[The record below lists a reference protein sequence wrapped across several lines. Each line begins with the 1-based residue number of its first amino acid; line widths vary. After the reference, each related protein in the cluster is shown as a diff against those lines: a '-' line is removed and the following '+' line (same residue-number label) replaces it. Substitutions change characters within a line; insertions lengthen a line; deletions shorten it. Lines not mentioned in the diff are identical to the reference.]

1 MQRPGLPSSPSRGR
15 VLLAL
20 GGFAGA
26 GLVAVA
32 IVSSTAGPGDAAVA
46 GVFDGRTP
54 SVRAVGPGRGARI
67 VRSSPSFG
75 LR

>member
-1 MQRPGLPSSPSRGR
+1 M
-15 VLLAL
+15 LLAL

-26 GLVAVA
+26 GLVGEYAFTLTRDLLDELA
-32 IVSSTAGPGDAAVA
+32 S
-46 GVFDGRTP
+46 GRYRF